1 MSNEQ
6 IVFANG
12 SLQVPNFPLIPFIEG
27 DGIGAEICRP
37 TLRLIDAAVNRAYG
51 AERRIIWREV
61 LAGDKSL
68 NQNGEALPAATLQ
81 DLNQYVIGLKGPL
94 RTPVAEGRR
103 SLNVILRQTLD
114 LYACVRPLH
123 WFPGVP
129 TPVRRPELLNVVI
142 FRENTEDLYTGIE
155 FMRGSLEAGLLEDFL
170 IGKLKAPEPRFPGE
184 NSLGVKPVSKPGSE
198 RLIRAAI
205 NFAIKYK
212 LPSVTLVHKGNIM
225 KYTEGGFR
233 NWGYE
238 LAERE
243 FAESCITAKS
253 GAPAGSLTSG
263 SGDKVLIKDM
273 ITDAF
278 FQDIL
283 LNPARYSVIAT
294 LNLNGDYISDLAAA
308 MVGGIGLA
316 PGANIN
322 FETGRAIFESTHGT
336 APDIAGHDIAN
347 PSSLIMSG
355 VMMLEYMGWSEAANL
370 LQKAMA
376 NLFIRQIGTVDIFG
390 NVNGAR
396 CVGTTEFVDLLED
409 EILKIN
415 IK

>member
-6 IVFANG
+6 IIFANG
-12 SLQVPNFPLIPFIEG
+12 SLTVPDTPVIPFIEG

-37 TLRLIDAAVNRAYG
+37 TLQLVDAAVKRVYG
-51 AERRIIWREV
+51 TSRRIIWREV
-61 LAGDKSL
+61 LAGDKSY
-68 NQNGEALPAATLQ
+68 QQCGQWLPSATLQ
-81 DLNQYVIGLKGPL
+81 ELNQYVIGLKGPL
-94 RTPVAEGRR
+94 RTPVGEGRR

-123 WFPGVP
+123 WFDGIPA
-129 TPVRRPELLNVVI
+129 PVKRPELLNVVI

-170 IGKLKAPEPRFPGE
+170 IEKLKAPAPRFPGE
-184 NSLGVKPVSKPGSE
+184 NAFGVKPVSRPGSE

-205 NFAIKYK
+205 AYAIRYK

-225 KYTEGGFR
+225 KFTEGAFR

-243 FAESCITAKS
+243 FSAQCINAKQMAENSA
-253 GAPAGSLTSG
+253 
-263 SGDKVLIKDM
+263 DKTNSKIIIKDM

-283 LNPARYSVIAT
+283 LNPARYSVVAT

-308 MVGGIGLA
+308 MIGGIGLA

-336 APDIAGHDIAN
+336 APDIAGQGTAN
-347 PSSLIMSG
+347 PASLILSG
-355 VMMLEYMGWSEAANL
+355 VMMLEYMGWSDAARH
-370 LQKAMA
+370 LQSALA
-376 NLFIRQIGTVDIFG
+376 SLFASQVGTIDIFG
-390 NVNGAR
+390 NVHGAR
-396 CVGTTEFVDLLED
+396 CVGTTEFVKLLNT
-409 EILKIN
+409 EINSIA
-415 IK
+415 IV

>member
-37 TLRLIDAAVNRAYG
+37 TLRLIDVAVNRAYG
-51 AERRIIWREV
+51 ANRRIIWREV

-170 IGKLKAPEPRFPGE
+170 IGKLKAPEPRFPG
-184 NSLGVKPVSKPGSE
+184 
-198 RLIRAAI
+198 
-205 NFAIKYK
+205 
-212 LPSVTLVHKGNIM
+212 
-225 KYTEGGFR
+225 
-233 NWGYE
+233 
-238 LAERE
+238 
-243 FAESCITAKS
+243 
-253 GAPAGSLTSG
+253 
-263 SGDKVLIKDM
+263 
-273 ITDAF
+273 
-278 FQDIL
+278 
-283 LNPARYSVIAT
+283 
-294 LNLNGDYISDLAAA
+294 
-308 MVGGIGLA
+308 
-316 PGANIN
+316 
-322 FETGRAIFESTHGT
+322 
-336 APDIAGHDIAN
+336 
-347 PSSLIMSG
+347 
-355 VMMLEYMGWSEAANL
+355 
-370 LQKAMA
+370 
-376 NLFIRQIGTVDIFG
+376 
-390 NVNGAR
+390 
-396 CVGTTEFVDLLED
+396 
-409 EILKIN
+409 
-415 IK
+415 